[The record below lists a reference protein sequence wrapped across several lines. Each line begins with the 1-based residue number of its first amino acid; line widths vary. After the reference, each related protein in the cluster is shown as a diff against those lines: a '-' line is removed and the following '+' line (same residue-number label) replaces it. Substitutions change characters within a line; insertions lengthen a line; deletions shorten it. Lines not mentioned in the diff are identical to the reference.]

1 MCNAS
6 RWTGG
11 RGITWLRQIWC
22 PSSSVTSQ
30 KVILPSK
37 WPRFGWKRSFMPG
50 GIVINARAE
59 TAHSRPLFRGALASH
74 RCVIPANGFFE
85 WEKAKRQRLP
95 WWFSSTEF
103 PVFGLAGL
111 YAPATDKQPAGF
123 VILTTEPN
131 EIVAPYHNR
140 IPVMVAPASAKAFI
154 KGTASEAAAM
164 LHPYPAESM
173 RAHRVTPAMN
183 KANYEGPDCIAAM

>member
-1 MCNAS
+1 M
-6 RWTGG
+6 
-11 RGITWLRQIWC
+11 
-22 PSSSVTSQ
+22 
-30 KVILPSK
+30 
-37 WPRFGWKRSFMPG
+37 
-50 GIVINARAE
+50 
-59 TAHSRPLFRGALASH
+59 
-74 RCVIPANGFFE
+74 
-85 WEKAKRQRLP
+85 
-95 WWFSSTEF
+95 
-103 PVFGLAGL
+103 FGLAGL
-111 YAPATDKQPAGF
+111 YAPATDEQPAGF

-140 IPVMVAPASAKAFI
+140 MPVMVAPASAKAFI